1 MHNKNGMK
9 IAFIVF
15 DGITWLDI
23 IGVYDPITRLKS
35 LGYMPELS
43 WDICSYKNEVS
54 DNFGLRMVTTR
65 IKPNLAEYD
74 AVIVPGGLGAR
85 RLQFDNDFVDWIR
98 TSLRV
103 KYKVSICTG
112 ALIFGAAGY
121 LRNKK
126 ATTHFLELNTLRPY
140 CKNVVQERIVED
152 GTVITSGG
160 VSASIDMG
168 LYLCEK
174 WAGKEAAEKIRERI
188 DYKK

>member
-1 MHNKNGMK
+1 MK

-35 LGYMPELS
+35 LGYMPDLS
-43 WDICSYKNEVS
+43 WDICSYKHEVS
-54 DNFGLRMVTTR
+54 DNYGLRMVTNR

-74 AVIVPGGLGAR
+74 AVIIPGGLGAR
-85 RLQFDNDFVDWIR
+85 RLQFDEDFVDWIR

-103 KYKVSICTG
+103 KYKISVCTG
-112 ALIFGAAGY
+112 ALILGAAGY
-121 LRNKK
+121 LRHKK
-126 ATTHFLELNTLRPY
+126 ATTHFLELNALRPY
-140 CKNVVQERIVED
+140 CNNVVQERVVED

-160 VSASIDMG
+160 VSASIDLG

-174 WAGKEAAEKIRERI
+174 WAGKEAAIKIRDRI
-188 DYKK
+188 DYKGGSL